1 MKTSK
6 AAVLGLALLA
16 ATGTAANLW
25 AGEPRLDGPPPPF
38 GDHLGGP
45 GTFTMYL
52 GHDGKV
58 VKGVPYQA
66 EAVTEI
72 IQTLADGNRIVRK
85 TTSAIFRDSEGRTRR
100 EQALGAIG
108 PLVASGDAPPTA
120 FIHDPVAGVS
130 YVLEADKRVA
140 RRLKMPPHRERP
152 ERKGD
157 DDAEGPGDM
166 FFTAPLAQGAL
177 LGPGKIERR
186 ALPKPLTEPLGHQTL
201 EGIEVEG
208 TRSTVTIPAGEIG
221 NEKELRI
228 VSERWYSA
236 ELQTVVLSKRSDPRL
251 GETTYRLTGILRT
264 EPDHALFEI
273 PAGFTLK
280 DGPPEMGF
288 LSYGRRKDAT
298 TSRNPAP

>member
-1 MKTSK
+1 MRTWKG
-6 AAVLGLALLA
+6 AAAGLALMVA
-16 ATGTAANLW
+16 VGMVGALW
-25 AGEPRLDGPPPPF
+25 AEEPRLDGPPAPV
-38 GDHLGGP
+38 GDHMGGP

-72 IQTLADGNRIVRK
+72 VQTLADGNRIVRK
-85 TTSAIFRDSEGRTRR
+85 TTSAVFRDSEGRTRR

-108 PLVASGDAPPTA
+108 PLVASGETRPTA

-140 RRLKMPPHRERP
+140 RRLKMPPHP
-152 ERKGD
+152 EHPVPKTD
-157 DDAEGPGDM
+157 DDTEGPGDM
-166 FFTAPLAQGAL
+166 FFKTPLAPGAL

-186 ALPKPLTEPLGHQTL
+186 ALPKPQTEPLGRQTL

-221 NEKELRI
+221 NERELRI

-236 ELQTVVLSKRSDPRL
+236 DLQTVVMSKRSDPRL
-251 GETTYRLTGILRT
+251 GETTYRLTGISRT
-264 EPDHALFEI
+264 EPDHALFEV
-273 PAGFTLK
+273 PAAFTVK
-280 DGPPEMGF
+280 EGPAEMKF
-288 LSYGRRKDAT
+288 PYDRRRDAT
-298 TSRNPAP
+298 TPRNPAP